1 MRGLDTL
8 AVILLLSISALG
20 DSDYDSFMSSLSFN
34 WQNEFS
40 DLRYQVD
47 QLQKTDPQK
56 YNELAAS
63 LGLKP
68 GTKVSIPSQYSPVWA
83 SKFVQAAGLY
93 TPPATTAED
102 PTHVPTPTN
111 SSLQSIDDLTQL
123 ITVTADD
130 STKSDDSDGS
140 DEEDESD
147 ATEGSDG
154 SQGSHSAESDDN
166 HSNGKKSN
174 DGNSSDDTGGASGL
188 DTPDE
193 ENTSLQFGNPIVGGF
208 SGGNTPIVPTGQG
221 YSAATSTRP
230 LAMHILGTAAFSM
243 WLTLLSL

>member
-8 AVILLLSISALG
+8 AVLLLLSTSALG

-102 PTHVPTPTN
+102 ATRVPTPTN

-140 DEEDESD
+140 DEPDESD
-147 ATEGSDG
+147 ATEGS
-154 SQGSHSAESDDN
+154 QGSHGAESDDT
-166 HSNGKKSN
+166 HSHKSN
-174 DGNSSDDTGGASGL
+174 NSSDDSGGASGL

-221 YSAATSTRP
+221 YSAASSTRP
-230 LAMHILGTAAFSM
+230 LAMHVLGTAAFSM
-243 WLTLLSL
+243 WLTLLSNVLK

>member
-8 AVILLLSISALG
+8 AVILLLSIGTMG

-93 TPPATTAED
+93 TPPATVAED

-111 SSLQSIDDLTQL
+111 SSLKSIDDLTQL

-130 STKSDDSDGS
+130 STKSDGSDESDSTDGS
-140 DEEDESD
+140 D
-147 ATEGSDG
+147 ATDGSEGSNN
-154 SQGSHSAESDDN
+154 AESDDT

-193 ENTSLQFGNPIVGGF
+193 ENTSQQFGNPIVGGF
-208 SGGNTPIVPTGQG
+208 SGGNTPIVPSGQG
-221 YSAATSTRP
+221 YSAATSVRP

>member
-1 MRGLDTL
+1 MSIGSAMGDT
-8 AVILLLSISALG
+8 
-20 DSDYDSFMSSLSFN
+20 DYDNFMSSLSFN

-93 TPPATTAED
+93 TPPATVAED
-102 PTHVPTPTN
+102 ATHVPTPT

-130 STKSDDSDGS
+130 NTKSDDSDGS
-140 DEEDESD
+140 DE
-147 ATEGSDG
+147 SDG
-154 SQGSHSAESDDN
+154 SEGSNGSVELDDN
-166 HSNGKKSN
+166 HSHGKSN

-193 ENTSLQFGNPIVGGF
+193 DNTSLQFGNPIVGGF
-208 SGGNTPIVPTGQG
+208 SGGNTPIVPSGQG
-221 YSAATSTRP
+221 YSTATSVRP

-243 WLTLLSL
+243 WLILLSV